1 MKTTAELVTT
11 IGRLT
16 SKLNEASAKGFV
28 TRDSMQ
34 LLYQMESTVDAL
46 IALATAEFWGS
57 NKREAR

>member
-28 TRDSMQ
+28 TAASLE
-34 LLYQMESTVDAL
+34 LLYQLEVTVDSLMES
-46 IALATAEFWGS
+46 ATAEFWAANG
-57 NKREAR
+57 RAAR